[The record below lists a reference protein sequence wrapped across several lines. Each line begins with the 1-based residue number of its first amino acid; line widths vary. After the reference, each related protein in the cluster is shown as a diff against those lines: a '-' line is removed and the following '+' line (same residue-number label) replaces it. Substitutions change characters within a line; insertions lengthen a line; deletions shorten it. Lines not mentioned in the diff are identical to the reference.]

1 MKFNIVL
8 LNKKEKE
15 NIPKYL
21 NTYYLGYLLKNGK
34 VIR

>member
-8 LNKKEKE
+8 FNKKE